1 MTLLIRFL
9 TGALFI
15 FSGFIKAND
24 PLGFGYKLEEYFG
37 VFNISWL
44 NPYATL
50 LAVVICVIEMGL
62 GLALLVGWRRMFTL
76 RSLLAMI
83 IFFTFLTFYSAW
95 FNVVTDCGC
104 FGDFLKLTPWESF
117 SKDIVLLL
125 MIGWLF
131 FRRAH
136 FSQFFSSNVRNGLVI
151 GFVLLST
158 AFSAYSW
165 SYLPLI
171 DFRAYAVGDNILEG
185 MQIPE
190 GAPQDEYKD
199 IWMYEVNGAVQEY
212 TTEEEPWNIEGAT
225 FVDRKTTLIKK
236 GYTPPVHDFT
246 IFDLEGNDYTEDF
259 LLAERAL
266 FVVAYDLGKSRDAA
280 WADLEVLHAWAE
292 ANEVRI
298 AFLTSSTSTQIE
310 AFRAA
315 SKVDWPMYIT
325 DGTTLKTVVRSN
337 PGLVALRA
345 GTVLAK
351 WPARTLPT
359 VEALAAV
366 YAK

>member
-1 MTLLIRFL
+1 MTIFIRFL

-62 GLALLVGWRRMFTL
+62 GMALLIGWRRMFTL

-83 IFFTFLTFYSAW
+83 VFFTFLTFYSAW

-117 SKDIVLLL
+117 SKDVVLLML
-125 MIGWLF
+125 ISWLF
-131 FRRAH
+131 FRRDH
-136 FSQFFSSNVRNGLVI
+136 FSQWFSSTTRNSLVI

-158 AFSAYSW
+158 LFSAYSW
-165 SYLPLI
+165 RYLPLF
-171 DFRAYAVGDNILEG
+171 DFRAYAEGKNILEG
-185 MQIPE
+185 MRIPE
-190 GAPQDEYKD
+190 GAPVDEYED
-199 IWMYEVNGAVQEY
+199 VWMYQVNGEVKQF
-212 TTEEEPWNIEGAT
+212 TTAEEPWNLPGAV

-246 IFDLEGNDYTEDF
+246 IFDLDGNDYTEDF
-259 LLAERAL
+259 LLAEKTL
-266 FVVAYDLGKSRDAA
+266 FVIAYDLGKSHDEA
-280 WADLEVLHAWAE
+280 WVDLEPLHAWAV
-292 ANEVRI
+292 ANDVRL
-298 AFLTSSTSTQIE
+298 AFLTSSTSAQIE
-310 AFRAA
+310 AFRAK